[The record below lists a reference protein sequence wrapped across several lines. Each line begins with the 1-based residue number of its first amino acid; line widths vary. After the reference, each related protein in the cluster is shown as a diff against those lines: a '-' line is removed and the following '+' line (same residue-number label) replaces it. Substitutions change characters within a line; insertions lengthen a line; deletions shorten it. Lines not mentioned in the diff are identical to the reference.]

1 MKRRTSPILPS
12 ISAIH
17 SGGKRKG
24 TDMKKTQLCFQ
35 MAFVVS
41 ITAITAFGQLIDKT
55 KAPNAANE
63 GINKSLTDEIGAGR
77 GDVMTPNSSAYIIA
91 RDPFRAIRRGRQIF
105 QRKFQRLDGE
115 APYLRNG
122 VGDIANDIGIGAGST
137 DSCAACHGRPR
148 GSAGSGGD
156 VVTRPDSR
164 DAPHLFGLGLREMLA
179 DEITAELRAWRS
191 AAVAQAR
198 QSGATVTL
206 PLTSKGI
213 QYGSITAKP
222 DGTLDVSKVEGVD
235 PDLRVRPFF
244 AHGQTI
250 SIREFVVGAWNNE
263 MGLQAADPEL
273 LAASLGGRMVTP
285 AGMVLDGKLDTFE
298 TPPTPDP
305 TPIPAGTPAR
315 NQVATSLVDYLEFY
329 LLNYFSPAIY
339 QQTDQTANGRSVF
352 DQIGCSTCHM
362 ADLQID
368 RDRRV
373 ANVETVYDPQKGSM
387 NGLFSSAT
395 PLIKT
400 STDVAGLPTLKKPM
414 LQPFLVK
421 NIFTDFKRHDL
432 GPNFYERNYDGT
444 MEKLMMTRPLWGV
457 ATTGPYGHDGRSI
470 NLAEVILRHGGEAQ
484 QSRDLFANSAANDR
498 SALLAF
504 LDTLVLFPPDDTASN
519 LDPGDRSATGYPQLH
534 HGSIKLTVL
543 FNDPTDIE

>member
-1 MKRRTSPILPS
+1 M
-12 ISAIH
+12 
-17 SGGKRKG
+17 GKMR
-24 TDMKKTQLCFQ
+24 LCFQ
-35 MAFVVS
+35 MAFIS
-41 ITAITAFGQLIDKT
+41 MTAITAFGQLIDKT
-55 KAPNAANE
+55 KAPNPANE
-63 GINKSLTDEIGAGR
+63 GINKSLADEIGAGR

-115 APYLRNG
+115 APYLRDG
-122 VGDIANDIGIGAGST
+122 VGDIANNVAMGAGT
-137 DSCAACHGRPR
+137 ADGCASCHGRPR

-164 DAPHLFGLGLREMLA
+164 DAPHLFGLGLKEMLA

-191 AAVAQAR
+191 AAIAQAR
-198 QSGATVTL
+198 QGGAAVTL

-222 DGTLDVSKVEGVD
+222 DGTVDVSQVQGVD
-235 PDLRVRPFF
+235 PDLRVKPFA
-244 AHGQTI
+244 AHGETI
-250 SIREFVVGAWNNE
+250 SIREFVIGAFNKE
-263 MGLQAADPEL
+263 MGFQSIDPEVT
-273 LAASLGGRMVTP
+273 AAALGGRMVTP
-285 AGMVLDGKLDTFE
+285 AGMVLDGKLDVLE
-298 TPPTPDP
+298 TPPVPDP
-305 TPIPAGTPAR
+305 TAVPAGTPFR
-315 NQVATSLVDYLEFY
+315 NQLSIALVDYMEFY
-329 LLNYFSPAIY
+329 LLNYFPAAIY
-339 QQTDQTANGRSVF
+339 QQTDQTANGRNVF
-352 DQIGCSTCHM
+352 DQIGCSTCHV

-373 ANVETVYDPQKGSM
+373 ANVETVYDPQKGNM
-387 NGLFSSAT
+387 NGLFSTAT

-414 LQPFLVK
+414 LQPFLVT

-470 NLAEVILRHGGEAQ
+470 NLTEVILRHGGEAQ
-484 QSRDLFANSAANDR
+484 QSQDLFANSTPSDR

-504 LDTLVLFPPDDTASN
+504 LDTLVLFPPDDNASN
-519 LDPGDRSATGYPQLH
+519 LDPGDRTATGYPQLR